1 MIEIVNKTDLYYQE
15 LGEIIDNIQWD
26 NRDDTNYVGKKI
38 HLTIKYKRKHVEIDI
53 EIMKKFVKWVFSYE

>member
-1 MIEIVNKTDLYYQE
+1 MIKIINFTNLYYKE

-26 NRDDTNYVGKKI
+26 NRGETNYVGKKT

-53 EIMKKFVKWVFSYE
+53 EIMKKCVKWTFYY